1 MPSTTPINVIN
12 VTSMGA
18 DRRKGQLTAGAHAIP
33 CALGRS
39 GTTSHK
45 REGDGGTPLGTFRLL
60 EVLYRPDTGPI
71 PATSLP
77 LRPIAPEDGWCDA
90 PQDAKYNQAVRLPY
104 PASHERLWRDDN
116 LYNVVVVLDYNITP
130 VVPGAGSA
138 IFFHCA
144 REDLSATEGCV
155 AIDEANLRAL
165 LADCTPD
172 TVMTI
177 R

>member
-12 VTSMGA
+12 VTAADA
-18 DRRKGQLTAGAHAIP
+18 DRRRGQLTAGALAIP
-33 CALGRS
+33 CALGRN

-45 REGDGGTPLGTFRLL
+45 REGDGGTPLGTFRLQ
-60 EVLYRPDTGPI
+60 EVLYRPDRGAI

-77 LRPIAPEDGWCDA
+77 LRPIAPDDGWCDA
-90 PQDAKYNQAVRLPY
+90 PDNAKYNQAVHLPY

-116 LYNVVVVLDYNITP
+116 LYNVVVVLDYNIAP

-138 IFFHCA
+138 IFLHCA
-144 REDLSATEGCV
+144 REDLSPTEGCV
-155 AIDEANLRAL
+155 AIDEASLREL
-165 LADCTPD
+165 LADCSTD